1 MGHSLL
7 AFNLVFLLVAVG
19 QLQDILQLTGGKPL

>member
-7 AFNLVFLLVAVG
+7 PFSLVFPLVAVG
-19 QLQDILQLTGGKPL
+19 QLQDILQLAGGKPL